1 MRRKSLIFVCALALA
16 AFGGLAIASVRVYEN
31 KFKDRS
37 DANALDL
44 SGKGCKAELRGNK
57 GQLGVTTDEGGSR
70 CRLRLPVLAD
80 GTKPDQI
87 VQVDGKL
94 LPKTDEKV
102 RNKVYLAITVRE
114 GAGGY
119 YELRVYPEK
128 REYSLVRRPTD
139 EGFPV
144 TDRDNKIGRTGDKN
158 RLAIRAIGNDV
169 SAKVNKTAI
178 PAVTDPAPDDLKGTR
193 ISIVLGQEGGSNDGA
208 AVWFS
213 DLSVRVPKP

>member
-1 MRRKSLIFVCALALA
+1 MRRKGLIFVCVLALA
-16 AFGGLAIASVRVYEN
+16 ALCGLAIASVQVYEN

-37 DANALDL
+37 QAKELALN
-44 SGKGCKAELRGNK
+44 GKGCKAEVRGNK

-70 CRLRLPVLAD
+70 CRLRLPVQAD
-80 GTKPDQI
+80 APKPDHILQ
-87 VQVDGKL
+87 VQGKL

-102 RNKVYLAITVRE
+102 RKKVYLALTVRE
-114 GAGGY
+114 GGGGY

-128 REYSLVRRPTD
+128 REYSLVRRPED

-144 TDRDNKIGRTGDKN
+144 TERDNKIGQTGDKN
-158 RLAIRAIGNDV
+158 RLTLRAIGNDV
-169 SAKVNKTAI
+169 SAKVNKSSV

-193 ISIVLGQEGGSNDGA
+193 LSVVLGQEGGSKHGA

-213 DLSVRVPKP
+213 DLSLKVPRP